1 MCIYIALEDCVN
13 FLEGV
18 MSMQINLVATFMHEF
33 SFGLGSNQRLVVW
46 KVNKV
51 DASCMS
57 PTCGPASLFAT
68 LTKQRNFV
76 LTFCKHTFYLG
87 EKLHT
92 QVLSVNFFEDQLPE
106 SVNIKVARTLVKS
119 FIGLVESYLKS

>member
-51 DASCMS
+51 DASSMS

-68 LTKQRNFV
+68 LTKRRNFV
-76 LTFCKHTFYLG
+76 LTLRKHTFLFG
-87 EKLHT
+87 REVTSSGSQCKF
-92 QVLSVNFFEDQLPE
+92 VSRVN
-106 SVNIKVARTLVKS
+106 
-119 FIGLVESYLKS
+119 